1 MANYLLDLKK
11 KAKNSRGSTA
21 AKNKLMKTGGTATK
35 TTGGINKSR
44 FGRTSTSTVKPKSKL
59 VGSAAAIK
67 KLKDAAK
74 RKAALNKLKKT
85 AGTAKSNTPSKSKGQ
100 GAGGKYTTKAYQ
112 KYLDKMK
119 AGQRKSVNQRKSR

>member
-35 TTGGINKSR
+35 TTGGIKKSR
-44 FGRTSTSTVKPKSKL
+44 FGKTSTVKPKSKL